1 MPTDRRES
9 NPLSSCGRGNTIPLS
24 PCGRGQGEG
33 SDRRRLL
40 LHPHPNPLP
49 SRERE
54 SKTRFA
60 TAVLLA
66 TLLASAG
73 PAAADKK
80 YGPGVTDTEIKI
92 GQTMPYSGPMSA
104 YGTYGRAQL
113 AFFQMVNERGGING
127 RKITLLSLDDAYSP
141 PRTVEQ
147 IRKLV
152 EQDEVLLIFSSFGT
166 PTNAAIIK
174 YLNAK
179 KVPQLFVTSGGAEF
193 ADVKS
198 FPWAMGWRVNYVAE
212 ARVYGK
218 YLRQVRPDARIAVL
232 FQHDDVGKDYLRGL
246 REGLGERAAKMIV
259 AEASYEVTDPTVDS
273 QVISLSASGA
283 DTLFHFGSARA
294 TAQGIR
300 KVWDIGWHPMQFV
313 SNPSASVATVMKPA
327 GLEKSV
333 GIVSGAYLKDP
344 TDIHWRNDPG
354 YKEWLAFMKR
364 YYPDGDVEDLYNVYA
379 YGTAT
384 TIVQV
389 LKQCGEDLTRENV
402 MRQAENLKNLELPVL
417 LPGIRINTGPE
428 DHSPVEQMQLQRFD
442 GKQWVL
448 FGEIISP

>member
-1 MPTDRRES
+1 MT
-9 NPLSSCGRGNTIPLS
+9 LT
-24 PCGRGQGEG
+24 
-33 SDRRRLL
+33 
-40 LHPHPNPLP
+40 
-49 SRERE
+49 
-54 SKTRFA
+54 TRFA
-60 TAVLLA
+60 AAVLL
-66 TLLASAG
+66 TMLLAAVG

-92 GQTMPYSGPMSA
+92 GQTMPYSGPNSA
-104 YGTYGRAQL
+104 YGTYGRAQV

-127 RKITLLSLDDAYSP
+127 RKITLLSLDDGYSP

-152 EQDEVLLIFSSFGT
+152 EQEEVLMIFSSFGT

-179 KVPQLFVTSGGAEF
+179 KVPHLFVTSGGAEF
-193 ADVKS
+193 ADAKT
-198 FPWAMGWRVNYVAE
+198 FPWSMGWRVNYAAE

-218 YLRQVRPDARIAVL
+218 YLLQEHPDAKIAAL
-232 FQHDDVGKDYLRGL
+232 YQHDDVGRDYMRGL
-246 REGLGERAAKMIV
+246 REGLGKRAAQMIV

-273 QVISLSASGA
+273 QIITLRASGA
-283 DTLFHFGSARA
+283 DTLFHFGSSKP

-344 TDIHWRNDPG
+344 TDVRWRNDPG

-364 YYPDGDVEDLYNVYA
+364 YYPEGDTEDLYNVYA
-379 YGTAT
+379 YGTAA

-389 LKQCGEDLTRENV
+389 LKQCGDDLTRENV

-417 LPGIRINTGPE
+417 LPGFRINTGPE

-448 FGEIISP
+448 FGDILSP